1 MNKKYILVILLLFLF
16 ASCTSDEVTKKDESD
31 YDVEMFTPDLKV
43 DFKEVYSWINL
54 MPGPDAQ
61 ARFNITGEFEIF
73 QTSDYDFTKMNL
85 TLIKIFQDKEL
96 IYSIKPEIRIDDKR
110 STNESKFIIFGTI
123 KGLLPDPKL
132 NTEGVIDAQFIFTE
146 DDELYSHLIKNV
158 KIDKAY

>member
-16 ASCTSDEVTKKDESD
+16 ASCTSDEVTKKDEAD
-31 YDVEMFTPDLKV
+31 YDVEMFTPELKV

-73 QTSDYDFTKMNL
+73 QTSDYDFSKMNL

>member
-16 ASCTSDEVTKKDESD
+16 ASCTSDEVTKKDEAD
-31 YDVEMFTPDLKV
+31 YDVEMFTPELKV

-73 QTSDYDFTKMNL
+73 QTSDYDFSKMNL
-85 TLIKIFQDKEL
+85 TLIKIFQNKEL

>member
-1 MNKKYILVILLLFLF
+1 MNKKHILVIMLIFIF
-16 ASCTSDEVTKKDESD
+16 ASCTSDEVSKKDEAD
-31 YDVEMFTPDLKV
+31 YEVDMFTPELKV

-73 QTSDYDFTKMNL
+73 QSTDYDFSRMDL

-110 STNESKFIIFGTI
+110 STTESKFIIFGTI
-123 KGLLPDPKL
+123 KGMFPDQKL
-132 NTEGVIDAQFIFTE
+132 DTERVIDAQFIFEE
-146 DDELYSHLIKNV
+146 DDELYSYLIKNV